1 MFFRL
6 HSDTNQTEM
15 RKIFHMNTEKNII
28 PVLLGADLNCYSV
41 ARAFH
46 EAFGVKSH
54 AFGRYELGTTKHSK
68 IVHFNTVDNVDTA
81 EVLLPTLEAFAE
93 EHADALMIL
102 VGCTDAYAD
111 LIIENKEFLSRYYF
125 CACPRAEL
133 AKQLISKEAFYEMCV
148 KHGMDFPKTVIIK
161 NENETDKLDTLPF
174 SYPVIVK
181 PSSSIRYWQ
190 NPFDGMKKEN

>member
-1 MFFRL
+1 
-6 HSDTNQTEM
+6 
-15 RKIFHMNTEKNII
+15 MNTEKEII

-46 EAFGVKSH
+46 EAFRVKSY
-54 AFGRYELGTTKHSK
+54 AFGRYELGTTKYSK
-68 IVHFNTVDNVDTA
+68 IVRFNTVENVDTA
-81 EVLLPTLEAFAE
+81 EVLLPTLEKFAK
-93 EHADALMIL
+93 EHEGALMIL

-125 CACPRAEL
+125 CACPRADL
-133 AKQLISKEAFYEMCV
+133 AKKLISKEAFYEMCV
-148 KHGMDFPKTVIIK
+148 QHGMDFPKTVIIK
-161 NENETDKLDTLPF
+161 NASEEDKFDTLPF

-190 NPFDGMKKEN
+190 NPFDGMKKVYKADTPEEAKKIAETIFSS